1 MSQKTQRFDTLPED
15 TVKSSK
21 LKINISGFHV
31 YVYGIDELSPQQAE
45 NTVVLFHVH
54 GRTRTYKNA
63 ELFAHQFL
71 HQLRQ
76 HGVSKKGF
84 VVATFDNRNH
94 GERAV
99 SHFNLMLC
107 LKTCSNGLLADRYQ
121 VYVRLYAEKL
131 L

>member
-1 MSQKTQRFDTLPED
+1 MAPYNERFDKLPED
-15 TVKSSK
+15 TVKSSE

-31 YVYGIDELSPQQAE
+31 YLYGVDELSPQQSQ

-71 HQLRQ
+71 HQLRKK
-76 HGVSKKGF
+76 GDSKKGF

-99 SHFNLMLC
+99 PHSLLLVFY
-107 LKTCSNGLLADRYQ
+107 KACSNYRITDRHQ
-121 VYVRLYAEKL
+121 VYVRIDTEI
-131 L
+131 